1 MSFIAFV
8 DKTLLSFLVQLSLFF
23 RQTLILTFG
32 ANDALYRNRISNDG
46 ITKITEILLKLL
58 IQNLMIDNVSL

>member
-1 MSFIAFV
+1 M
-8 DKTLLSFLVQLSLFF
+8 
-23 RQTLILTFG
+23 QTLILNFG

-58 IQNLMIDNVSL
+58 IQNLMIDNVSLYLNSPQATDRLSYRIDQ